1 MRFTY
6 CPDCGEKL
14 TMRIIGDE
22 GEVPYCTSCA
32 RPRFDMFSTCVITLV
47 HDDEGRVALLRQ
59 GYISN
64 KYRNLVSGYMK
75 PGECAEETAEREVF
89 EELGVRLKSIRLMRS
104 LWFAKNDML
113 TDEALHFTNVFILFA
128 DTVTYESAEASEM
141 VMDTVEGGKGY
152 YITRGKATLI
162 SWQTNADGS
171 IIFNNESGER
181 ITSNRGRS
189 YIGFVKSALSDDVV
203 LK

>member
-89 EELGVRLKSIRLMRS
+89 EELGIRLKSIRLMRS

-113 TDEALHFTNVFILFA
+113 MLAFIGHAENTDFTLSPEVDEAIW
-128 DTVTYESAEASEM
+128 VTPNDAIDMVHPDAPGNASYYLVKTWLLEH
-141 VMDTVEGGKGY
+141 GG
-152 YITRGKATLI
+152 
-162 SWQTNADGS
+162 NAQ
-171 IIFNNESGER
+171 
-181 ITSNRGRS
+181 
-189 YIGFVKSALSDDVV
+189 
-203 LK
+203 